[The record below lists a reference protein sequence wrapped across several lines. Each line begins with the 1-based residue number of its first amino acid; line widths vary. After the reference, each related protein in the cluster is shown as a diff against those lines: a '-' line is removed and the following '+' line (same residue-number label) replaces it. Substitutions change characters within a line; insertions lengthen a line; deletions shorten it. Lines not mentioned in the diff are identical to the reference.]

1 MVRLEEGMKYS
12 FSEPLNRN
20 IVRHLRFQYPTYMF
34 GTPQFEI
41 DEDGRPWWIAPRVVK
56 TIGLFGGTDI
66 QGAVLVNGV
75 TGESQYY
82 EEVPNWVDHVYDA
95 NLIMEQYD
103 YYGMYT
109 TALSTPFS
117 ASGM

>member
-1 MVRLEEGMKYS
+1 M
-12 FSEPLNRN
+12 N
-20 IVRHLRFQYPTYMF
+20 
-34 GTPQFEI
+34 
-41 DEDGRPWWIAPRVVK
+41 A
-56 TIGLFGGTDI
+56 
-66 QGAVLVNGV
+66 V

-103 YYGMYT
+103 YYGMYHNG
-109 TALSTPFS
+109 LSTPFS